1 VTSSTTAPVFV
12 DSNVLIDVRDSA
24 DADKQAQAAAWMAEL
39 WRSHRGRLSSQV
51 LSEFYVN
58 VTQKLRPG
66 LDRETARADVRALS
80 AWPPI
85 ALDEQVF
92 DEAWHIQDRYGL
104 SFWDALIVGAAR
116 VCGCG
121 YVLTEHLQDGQHLG
135 GVRVVSPFLHRPG
148 DIS

>member
-12 DSNVLIDVRDSA
+12 DSNVLIYVRDSA
-24 DADKQAQAAAWMAEL
+24 DADKQAQAAAWMTEL

-66 LDRETARADVRALS
+66 LDRETARADVRVLS
-80 AWPPI
+80 AWQPI
-85 ALDEQVF
+85 PLDEQVF

-121 YVLTEHLQDGQHLG
+121 YVLTEDLQDGQDLA

>member
-12 DSNVLIDVRDSA
+12 DSNVLIYVRDSA

-51 LSEFYVN
+51 LSEFHVN

-80 AWPPI
+80 AWQPI
-85 ALDEQVF
+85 PLDEPVF
-92 DEAWHIQDRYGL
+92 HEAWHIQDRYGL

-121 YVLTEHLQDGQHLG
+121 YVLTEDLQDGQDLA

>member
-12 DSNVLIDVRDSA
+12 DSNVLIYVRDSA
-24 DADKQAQAAAWMAEL
+24 DADKQAQAAAWMTEL

-66 LDRETARADVRALS
+66 LDRETARADVRVLS
-80 AWPPI
+80 AWQPI
-85 ALDEQVF
+85 PLDEQVL

-121 YVLTEHLQDGQHLG
+121 YVLTEDLQDGQDLA
-135 GVRVVSPFLHRPG
+135 GVRVVNPFLHRPG

>member
-1 VTSSTTAPVFV
+1 
-12 DSNVLIDVRDSA
+12 VLVYVRDSA
-24 DADKQAQAAAWMAEL
+24 DADKQTQAAAWMAEL

-66 LDRETARADVRALS
+66 LDRDTARADVRALS
-80 AWPPI
+80 AWQPI
-85 ALDEQVF
+85 PLDEQVF

-104 SFWDALIVGAAR
+104 SYWDALIVGAAR

-121 YVLTEHLQDGQHLG
+121 YVLTEDLQDGQDLA
-135 GVRVVSPFLHRPG
+135 GVRVVNPFLHGPG
-148 DIS
+148 DLS

>member
-1 VTSSTTAPVFV
+1 MTKSTTALVFV
-12 DSNVLIDVRDSA
+12 DSNVLIYVRDTA
-24 DADKQAQAAAWMAEL
+24 DVDKQAQADAWMAEL

-80 AWPPI
+80 AWQPI
-85 ALDEQVF
+85 PLDEQVF

-121 YVLTEHLQDGQHLG
+121 YVLSEDLQDGQDLA
-135 GVRVVSPFLHRPG
+135 GVRVVNPFLHRPG
-148 DIS
+148 DIN